1 MALRALLPI
10 RRALK
15 PGSQHAWNS
24 VIFARGFAAGDV
36 QVLPCMPRPLMAL
49 FATCTLQDVVVIG
62 GGPGGYVAA
71 IKAGQLG
78 LKVTC
83 IEGRGSLGGTCL
95 NVGCIPSK
103 VCAFSPKYAADH
115 HRAQALLHSSHMY
128 EEARHVFAK
137 HGVLVDGVKVDVPA
151 MMKQKDEAVTG
162 LTKGIEGL
170 FKKNKVLVLCVGWM
184 RLIDGNNF
192 NTLLLLQVTYIKGWG
207 SFKSPT
213 EIQVAQLDGSSTTV
227 QTKNTI
233 IATGSDVLEL
243 PGIPIDENK

>member
-1 MALRALLPI
+1 MI
-10 RRALK
+10 
-15 PGSQHAWNS
+15 
-24 VIFARGFAAGDV
+24 
-36 QVLPCMPRPLMAL
+36 
-49 FATCTLQDVVVIG
+49 IG

-103 VCAFSPKYAADH
+103 VCTVNVAFCTACITF
-115 HRAQALLHSSHMY
+115 AQALLHSSHMY

-137 HGVLVDGVKVDVPA
+137 HGVLVDGVKVDIPA

-170 FKKNKVLVLCVGWM
+170 FKKNKVHFGDVHVLLVVLCVFFYLGHQH
-184 RLIDGNNF
+184 RTPAAGYLHQG
-192 NTLLLLQVTYIKGWG
+192 LG
-207 SFKSPT
+207 
-213 EIQVAQLDGSSTTV
+213 
-227 QTKNTI
+227 
-233 IATGSDVLEL
+233 
-243 PGIPIDENK
+243 